1 MKEQLSHGVE
11 LYMTP
16 TKKFKTVTL
25 TCNLI
30 TEANFKNFAKRA
42 VLAELLETNNSKYKT
57 QEELAKQLSKMY
69 GASFGTNIVRYG
81 NLHIIKI
88 ILSFPN
94 ANYLPNKYDNINEA
108 IEFLMDVL
116 LRPNVKN
123 KAFDNKTFTTQK
135 QNILK
140 YLSSIS
146 DDKQYYAAVKSKELF
161 FNENVNR
168 GRLIFGE
175 SSQYKDLN
183 EKNIFEYYTNT
194 ILNDNIIFSI
204 IGDFN
209 PHDILN
215 VFKNYNFD
223 DRNNIYK
230 LLPYKH
236 ALTDS
241 INEKTE
247 TQELSQGKL
256 NLGYSLPI
264 NYNDKNLY
272 AAIIFNAVFGGT
284 PQSKLFKIVRE
295 KYSLAYYASSSFNAI
310 NGFINVQSGIDS
322 KDKSK
327 VISLINEQLA
337 SIQSGN
343 FETELIN
350 HIKHELVNARLNLLD
365 SPRKMLEQQFVN
377 NLLGRSIS
385 FEDWQRNILAVQKE
399 DIISVAKLV
408 KLQSI
413 FFLEGKK

>member
-1 MKEQLSHGVE
+1 M
-11 LYMTP
+11 
-16 TKKFKTVTL
+16 
-25 TCNLI
+25 
-30 TEANFKNFAKRA
+30 
-42 VLAELLETNNSKYKT
+42 
-57 QEELAKQLSKMY
+57 
-69 GASFGTNIVRYG
+69 
-81 NLHIIKI
+81 
-88 ILSFPN
+88 
-94 ANYLPNKYDNINEA
+94 
-108 IEFLMDVL
+108 
-116 LRPNVKN
+116 
-123 KAFDNKTFTTQK
+123 
-135 QNILK
+135 
-140 YLSSIS
+140 
-146 DDKQYYAAVKSKELF
+146 
-161 FNENVNR
+161 
-168 GRLIFGE
+168 
-175 SSQYKDLN
+175 
-183 EKNIFEYYTNT
+183 
-194 ILNDNIIFSI
+194 
-204 IGDFN
+204 
-209 PHDILN
+209 
-215 VFKNYNFD
+215 
-223 DRNNIYK
+223 
-230 LLPYKH
+230 
-236 ALTDS
+236 
-241 INEKTE
+241 
-247 TQELSQGKL
+247 
-256 NLGYSLPI
+256 GYSLPI

-413 FFLEGKK
+413 FFLEGKKNKW